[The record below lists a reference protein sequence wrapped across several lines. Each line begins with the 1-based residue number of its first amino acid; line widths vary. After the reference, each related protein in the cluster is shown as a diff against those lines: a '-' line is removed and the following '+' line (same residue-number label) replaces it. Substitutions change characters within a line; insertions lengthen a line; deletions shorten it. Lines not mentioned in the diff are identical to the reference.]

1 MSLIINNITTSF
13 EDKTIF
19 DGFSYSFPEVGLYAI
34 TGKSGI
40 GKTTLLRMIA
50 GLDTKFSGNILGGG
64 FKNVSYAF
72 QEYRLFPTLT
82 ALDNVILA
90 SYDSVTEENSRDAK
104 KLLLSLGFSEDEV
117 LLLPHQLSGGMKQ
130 RVSLAR
136 AILKKSPVLL
146 LDEPTK
152 ELNSELSD
160 KVIDIIKSE
169 SQTRLVIIVTHNVSD
184 IEKSG
189 ALVLNL
195 GAEFD
200 FQKII

>member
-1 MSLIINNITTSF
+1 MSLIINNIKKSF
-13 EDKTIF
+13 EDKIIF

-50 GLDTKFSGNILGGG
+50 GLDTKFSGNIFGGG

-136 AILKKSPVLL
+136 AILKKSTVLL